1 MVIALCISVTL
12 ISTVVGYVTWVLCRR
27 RQKHTVTWKKTFNEA
42 DSSPESVLDRNL
54 KISQSNPELA
64 TTSGKNDPQISRYSK
79 AKLFFTS
86 LRQSTLP
93 TVSTRHQMFHR
104 QLSHQIDLSKIE
116 FSVQSAKHTE
126 QPKLGMIKPE
136 LYKQASIE
144 SVRSEHA
151 ICGQL
156 RYSLQ
161 YDYELE
167 QISVGIIQADNL
179 PPKDFSGT
187 SDPYV
192 KTYLL
197 PDRRQKF
204 QSKVHRKTLNPEFHE
219 KYIFSVPFTE
229 LGERLLQFNI
239 YDFDRFSRHD
249 LIGTVTIPDIAPE
262 GCRLTTE
269 TFFVRDILSSYQVG
283 QFYYTLACCGH
294 IFSWKLNENRLF
306 GVITNNDI
314 KQNKKE
320 YNIVSKKII
329 MRRYSNVM

>member
-1 MVIALCISVTL
+1 M
-12 ISTVVGYVTWVLCRR
+12 
-27 RQKHTVTWKKTFNEA
+27 
-42 DSSPESVLDRNL
+42 
-54 KISQSNPELA
+54 
-64 TTSGKNDPQISRYSK
+64 
-79 AKLFFTS
+79 
-86 LRQSTLP
+86 P
-93 TVSTRHQMFHR
+93 TVSQRHQLFHR

-116 FSVQSAKHTE
+116 FSVQSAKHSE
-126 QPKLGMIKPE
+126 QPNLGVIKPE

-151 ICGQL
+151 VCGQL

-167 QISVGIIQADNL
+167 QLHVGVIQADNL

-219 KYIFSVPFTE
+219 KYIFSVPFAE
-229 LGERLLQFNI
+229 LGERVLQFNI

-249 LIGTVTIPDIAPE
+249 LIGTVTIPDCVPE
-262 GCRLTTE
+262 GCRMTTE
-269 TFFVRDILSSYQVG
+269 TFFVRDILSSYQVSRQHNIHYG
-283 QFYYTLACCGH
+283 LVTKDFLAET
-294 IFSWKLNENRLF
+294 K
-306 GVITNNDI
+306 
-314 KQNKKE
+314 
-320 YNIVSKKII
+320 
-329 MRRYSNVM
+329 